1 MARLYG
7 GEEGFACE
15 VGGEVVEAELAHGG
29 AGFGGGAADVRE
41 EDSAGV
47 IDEGRWEM
55 GFVFED
61 VESDIVDE
69 I

>member
-1 MARLYG
+1 LR
-7 GEEGFACE
+7 E
-15 VGGEVVEAELAHGG
+15 VGVEVVEAELAHGG

-41 EDSAGV
+41 EDSAGMV
-47 IDEGRWEM
+47 DEGGWKM
-55 GFVFED
+55 GLVFED